1 MKKIKRN
8 IIIIGA
14 SSSIG
19 HAVVKNFQK
28 NGDKVI
34 ATFNKN
40 KPKAKYSNV
49 CYEKLDLSSKSSIK
63 TFAKSNN
70 KELEKIDIIIFLPSL
85 LPGKSLDDYDID
97 LIYEVIKIN
106 FASQALLFKYLQKSL
121 SKESSVL
128 FMSSISSMRGSYD
141 PIYAASKSAINGFVK
156 SLAKWGS
163 PHSRVNA
170 IAPSLIKNS
179 SMYFEMNPD
188 RRDAHISESPKK
200 TLISINDLA
209 DIILELCDTKWS
221 NLNGQIIN
229 INGGTYV

>member
-1 MKKIKRN
+1 MNKFKRN
-8 IIIIGA
+8 IVIIGA

-40 KPKAKYSNV
+40 KPQTKYSSV
-49 CYEKLDLSSKSSIK
+49 RYKKLDLSSKSSIK

-70 KELEKIDIIIFLPSL
+70 KELAKIDIIIFLPSL
-85 LPGKSLDDYDID
+85 LPGKSLDDYKFD
-97 LIYEVIKIN
+97 LIDEVININ
-106 FASQALLFKYLQKSL
+106 FTSQALLFKYLRKSL
-121 SKESSVL
+121 NYESSVL

-156 SLAKWGS
+156 SLAKWAA
-163 PHSRVNA
+163 PCSRVNA
-170 IAPSLIKNS
+170 IAPGLIKNS
-179 SMYFEMNPD
+179 SMYLQMNED
-188 RRDAHISESPKK
+188 RRKTHIDESPTK
-200 TLISINDLA
+200 TLTSINELA
-209 DIILELCDTKWS
+209 DIILELCDPKWS

-229 INGGTYV
+229 INGGSFV